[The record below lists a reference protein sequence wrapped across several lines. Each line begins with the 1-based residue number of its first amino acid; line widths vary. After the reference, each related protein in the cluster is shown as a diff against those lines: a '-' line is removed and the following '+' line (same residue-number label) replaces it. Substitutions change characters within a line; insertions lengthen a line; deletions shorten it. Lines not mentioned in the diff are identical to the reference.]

1 MRALK
6 LAAPNTVLL
15 LLCAMYLILYVD
27 RVNISTA
34 APLIQREL
42 RLSNTELGFAFSAF
56 AYSYAAFQL
65 FGGWLGDQFG
75 ARRTLCV
82 SILIV
87 CIATAL
93 TGAVGSLLSLFCVRV
108 ALGFGEGVAL
118 PTATHAMSSW
128 IAPARWGFAQ
138 GITHS
143 FARLGNFAA
152 PPIVAVLIG
161 WSSWRASFYVLAAAS
176 LLWMLL
182 WAWYFRDEPKDH
194 AAITRDDL
202 AALAAREGP
211 EARRS
216 VPWLSLA
223 RRIAPASA
231 VDFCYG
237 WTLWLFLTWIPSFF
251 VQNYHLALGSSAL
264 YSSGVFLAGV
274 AGDTLGGVASD
285 RILRATG
292 NLVVARRSVI
302 IVGFL
307 GACAFLIPV
316 VLIHDLTVSAVC
328 LSLAFFFAELIV
340 APIWAVPM
348 DIAPLHAGSASGLM
362 NFGSA
367 FAGIISPFFFGFMI
381 DVTGTWTVPFVASI
395 VLLLLGAILAFSLR
409 PDLPFIEADLA
420 EGGVLLT
427 TA

>member
-1 MRALK
+1 MRALR

-93 TGAVGSLLSLFCVRV
+93 TGAVGSLVSLFCVRV
-108 ALGFGEGVAL
+108 ALGFGEGAAL

-128 IAPARWGFAQ
+128 IPPARWGFAQ
-138 GITHS
+138 GVTHS

-161 WSSWRASFYVLAAAS
+161 WSSWRASFYILAAAS
-176 LLWMLL
+176 LFWMLV

-194 AAITRDDL
+194 TAITRDDL
-202 AALAAREGP
+202 AALAVRGDP
-211 EARRS
+211 EAKRS
-216 VPWLSLA
+216 VPWLRLA
-223 RRIAPASA
+223 RRTAPATA

-251 VQNYHLALGSSAL
+251 VQNYHLPLGSSAL

-285 RILRATG
+285 RILRGTG
-292 NLVVARRSVI
+292 NLVLARRSVI

-307 GACAFLIPV
+307 GACVFLVPV
-316 VLIHDLTVSAVC
+316 VLIHDLTISAVC

-348 DIAPLHAGSASGLM
+348 DIAPRYAGTASGLM

-367 FAGIISPFFFGFMI
+367 LAGIISPFFFGFMI
-381 DVTGTWTVPFVASI
+381 DVTGTWTVPFVASM

-409 PDLPFIEADLA
+409 PDLPFIEVDIA
-420 EGGVLLT
+420 EGDVLLT

>member
-1 MRALK
+1 
-6 LAAPNTVLL
+6 
-15 LLCAMYLILYVD
+15 
-27 RVNISTA
+27 
-34 APLIQREL
+34 
-42 RLSNTELGFAFSAF
+42 
-56 AYSYAAFQL
+56 
-65 FGGWLGDQFG
+65 
-75 ARRTLCV
+75 
-82 SILIV
+82 
-87 CIATAL
+87 
-93 TGAVGSLLSLFCVRV
+93 
-108 ALGFGEGVAL
+108 
-118 PTATHAMSSW
+118 
-128 IAPARWGFAQ
+128 
-138 GITHS
+138 
-143 FARLGNFAA
+143 
-152 PPIVAVLIG
+152 
-161 WSSWRASFYVLAAAS
+161 
-176 LLWMLL
+176 
-182 WAWYFRDEPKDH
+182 
-194 AAITRDDL
+194 
-202 AALAAREGP
+202 
-211 EARRS
+211 
-216 VPWLSLA
+216 
-223 RRIAPASA
+223 
-231 VDFCYG
+231 
-237 WTLWLFLTWIPSFF
+237 
-251 VQNYHLALGSSAL
+251 
-264 YSSGVFLAGV
+264 V